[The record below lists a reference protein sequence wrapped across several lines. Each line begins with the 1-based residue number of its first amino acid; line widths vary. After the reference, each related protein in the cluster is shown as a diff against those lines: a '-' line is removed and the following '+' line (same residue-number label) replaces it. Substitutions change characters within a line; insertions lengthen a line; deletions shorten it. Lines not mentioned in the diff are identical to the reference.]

1 MVSRGKCDLTYSEE
15 LLSQAR
21 LHILMIVLY
30 WRWWCLRNDADHKL
44 YKENDNL
51 LSLMMLCSHR
61 SHPRDWL
68 ACYLFKYIW
77 AISPPTK
84 KTLSSSF
91 ISVIVVS
98 IRIPMDVSQLDK
110 SDSESE
116 SDWWCCSKVDK
127 TFDHNNNNKVN
138 QMFDRNPSSVKGK
151 LRKVL
156 SRSPGSVFSN
166 CNHMPSIIHHFA
178 KCTLRQHY
186 VQDFFV
192 AHLSPAYLPTN
203 RSDFLKS
210 AIRSFLTRHCWLV
223 GRFPTWLLC
232 VNFVLPLGRCLGCPH
247 VSNVATPCCK
257 MPFWPP
263 MMSFCHLS
271 F

>member
-1 MVSRGKCDLTYSEE
+1 MWFDIFRGITFASTLAYFDDSVVLGMVVSKEWCRNYIKRMTIFW
-15 LLSQAR
+15 A
-21 LHILMIVLY
+21 
-30 WRWWCLRNDADHKL
+30 WWC
-44 YKENDNL
+44 YVPI
-51 LSLMMLCSHR
+51 S
-61 SHPRDWL
+61 PTQGTDWL
-68 ACYLFKYIW
+68 VICSNTFGQFP
-77 AISPPTK
+77 PPTK
-84 KTLSSSF
+84 KNFPNVILLHLCHRCLHQDPHGRLSAGQEWQWEWKRLM
-91 ISVIVVS
+91 VLLQG
-98 IRIPMDVSQLDK
+98 RQDNNNNNN
-110 SDSESE
+110 
-116 SDWWCCSKVDK
+116 
-127 TFDHNNNNKVN
+127 NNNNKVN

-178 KCTLRQHY
+178 KCRLRQHY

-232 VNFVLPLGRCLGCPH
+232 VNFVSPLGRCLGCPH